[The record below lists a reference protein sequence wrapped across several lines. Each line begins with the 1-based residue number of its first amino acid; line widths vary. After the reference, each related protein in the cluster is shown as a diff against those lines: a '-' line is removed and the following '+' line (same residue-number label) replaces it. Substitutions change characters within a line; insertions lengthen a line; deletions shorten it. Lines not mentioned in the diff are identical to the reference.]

1 MREILITVSLFYN
14 VFLFGQSGNWMY
26 QVEKLGRHLNLD
38 IYDEIAPVVTQDGR
52 TLYFTRVGYEI
63 FDRTLIE
70 NDLDIS
76 EITNAGEY
84 EKKLREIYT
93 LIAGQP
99 IKNPVSSHINQ
110 DIWMAMT
117 ERSLFDRVIHPT
129 YPLNNALPNSVCS
142 MGGENT
148 LIIVNQFSRDGGMT
162 QGFSKVTYKPEIG
175 WSFPAPI
182 HIYDFDTKGSQ
193 VNLSM
198 SEDEEVIIL
207 SRQNGEGNMDLYVS
221 FRISENLYSKGVNLG
236 SDINSEFKDFT
247 PHITADKLFLLFSSD
262 RDNPGHANDI
272 YISKRL
278 DDTWTR
284 WAAPVKLP
292 APVNSGYN
300 DQYPY
305 LNEKYMMLYF
315 TSTRDG
321 SSDIFRARI
330 FPDSLISDKYE
341 PSVVLPPRKAEKEEP
356 NQKLRIKTINSV
368 THEPESCEIFYKDL
382 ISNEIKSIYAFTGEV
397 EIEIDDLTQIEFQ
410 ARKENYFSRNI
421 VFKKHQYSADA
432 NNYYYLRLV
441 MDPLEKGNKLTI
453 NPIRFERGTDR
464 ILPESYPD
472 IEKLAEILKNN
483 KNLSFLITGH
493 TDNVGDRNALLELSN
508 NRALAV
514 KKLLVEAG
522 AGENQVR
529 HQGMGA
535 DEPISDN
542 SSEKMRAV
550 NRRVEILITRN

>member
-1 MREILITVSLFYN
+1 MREILIIVLLLTN
-14 VFLFGQSGNWMY
+14 GFLFGQSERWVY

-38 IYDEIAPVVTQDGR
+38 TFDEIAPVVTRDGR

-63 FDRTLIE
+63 FDRTLVE

-76 EITNAGEY
+76 QVTNAEEY
-84 EKKLREIYT
+84 EEKLREIYS

-117 ERSLFDRVIHPT
+117 ERALFDRVVHPA

-142 MGGENT
+142 LGGENS
-148 LIIVNQFSRDGGMT
+148 LIVVNQFSRDGGMT
-162 QGFSKVTYKPEIG
+162 QGFSRVKYKPEIG
-175 WSFPAPI
+175 WAFPVPI

-198 SEDEEVIIL
+198 SQDEEVIIL
-207 SRQNGEGNMDLYVS
+207 SRQNAAGNMDMYVS
-221 FRISENLYSKGVNLG
+221 FRIAENLYSKGINLG
-236 SDINSEFKDFT
+236 SEINSDFKDFT
-247 PHITADKLFLLFSSD
+247 PHITSDKLFLLFSSD
-262 RDNPGHANDI
+262 RDNPGEANDI

-278 DDTWTR
+278 DDSWTR
-284 WAAPVKLP
+284 WASPVKLP
-292 APVNSGYN
+292 APVNSAFN

-330 FPDSLISDKYE
+330 FPDSLIADKYQ
-341 PSVVLPPRKAEKEEP
+341 PSVTAPSPIKEREESV
-356 NQKLRIKTINSV
+356 QKLRIKTINSA
-368 THEPESCEIFYKDL
+368 TNKPESCKILYRNL
-382 ISNEIKSIYAFTGEV
+382 LTNELKSIYAFTGEA
-397 EIEIDDLTQIEFQ
+397 EIGIDDLTQIEFQ
-410 ARKENYFSRNI
+410 AEKENFFSRNI
-421 VFKKHQYSADA
+421 VFKKHQYTADA

-441 MDPLEKGNKLTI
+441 LDPLEKGNKLTI
-453 NPIRFERGTDR
+453 NPIRFERGTDK

-472 IEKLAEILKNN
+472 IEQLAEILKNN
-483 KNLSFLITGH
+483 ENLSFLITGH
-493 TDNVGDRNALLELSN
+493 TDNVGDREALLELSN

-522 AGENQVR
+522 AGENQIK

-535 DEPISDN
+535 DEPVSDN
-542 SSEKMRAV
+542 STESRRAV
-550 NRRVEILITRN
+550 NRRVEILITRD